1 LASPGATKSE
11 PHISA
16 EPVDHA
22 NAKGVA
28 IFLFDLIEA
37 SEFEPRAAHR
47 LVVVEPAREVRLHLV
62 VEMKL
67 QFGVDIVLN
76 RIPSEQRA

>member
-1 LASPGATKSE
+1 LTQSIDCA
-11 PHISA
+11 
-16 EPVDHA
+16 D
-22 NAKGVA
+22 AKGVA
-28 IFLFDLIEA
+28 IFLFDLIQT

-47 LVVVEPAREVRLHLV
+47 LVMVEPAREVRLHLA

-76 RIPSEQRA
+76 RSPSEQRA